1 MRFSDL
7 PKQPSTFVSYWNVGK
22 LLYGA
27 LFLFILETVFYYTK
41 FVEAYTEKTILII
54 GFGCGA

>member
-7 PKQPSTFVSYWNVGK
+7 PKQPSTFVSYWHVGK

-27 LFLFILETVFYYTK
+27 LFLFILETLFYYTK
-41 FVEAYTEKTILII
+41 FVEAYTEKTEVMKVD
-54 GFGCGA
+54 